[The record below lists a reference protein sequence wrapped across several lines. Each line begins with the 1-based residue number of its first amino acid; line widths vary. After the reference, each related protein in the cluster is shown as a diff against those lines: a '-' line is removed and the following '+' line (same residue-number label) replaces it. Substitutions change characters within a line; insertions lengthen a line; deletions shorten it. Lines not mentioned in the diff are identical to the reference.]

1 MRLAM
6 SLLRSKRRLVVL
18 KWTKVAFR
26 LRRCVTDMKNH
37 ISAYSQYPDCWDRL
51 QITRIALHPYIC
63 YSTSTRPVDH
73 ASQAPSKHEYS
84 FGLQVDH
91 ADNGHRYHC

>member
-37 ISAYSQYPDCWDRL
+37 ISAYSIQTVGTDCR
-51 QITRIALHPYIC
+51 
-63 YSTSTRPVDH
+63 
-73 ASQAPSKHEYS
+73 
-84 FGLQVDH
+84 
-91 ADNGHRYHC
+91 